1 MNGDKQRESRRELGT
16 AKDSDGARFSAA
28 AGQRAGDEFNINNPF
43 LSLLMQSIQD
53 VIVLLEADGTIRYV
67 SPANE
72 KYSGYKSEELIG
84 SSPLDSIHPD
94 DIPIVIQA
102 LSGLLKEPGSRRE
115 CDYRIRHRDGGWQY
129 VHGVATNLLDYPP
142 LSAILLSASNV
153 TDYKQAEKK
162 LRDEQSFLEE
172 ALDSLNIVFYV
183 LDMNARLLRWNKT
196 FRQVSGYSDE
206 ELASL
211 SVLDFFEDEDI
222 VRQEEFFQ
230 TLVVQDRAGIEA
242 TVVNKDGLRIPFYF
256 HSTLFRDGEGNPKAV
271 CGGGID
277 ISEKK
282 QAETELEGYRKRIEE
297 LVEER
302 TMALM
307 QANEKL
313 QAEITERKREEAELL
328 SSNSELDAFAY
339 SVSHDLRGSL
349 SVIKGFAHSAIR
361 AREDERF
368 EDEMHCLS
376 EIIGATNRM
385 NYFIQSLLVYCEAGQ
400 AQGETDRVEPG
411 LVLRDVIKAHKERIE
426 EAGTELKTQNNLP
439 AIEVEPVRLYQV
451 LANLVENGL
460 KYSGDNPR
468 PKIEIGGREEDGEAI
483 FFVRDNGMG
492 IQSED
497 LHRIFE
503 PFARAEDAGQAGL
516 GIGLATVKRAVEGW
530 GGKVWVDSTPGSGS
544 TFFFTAPI
552 ANS

>member
-1 MNGDKQRESRRELGT
+1 
-16 AKDSDGARFSAA
+16 
-28 AGQRAGDEFNINNPF
+28 
-43 LSLLMQSIQD
+43 
-53 VIVLLEADGTIRYV
+53 
-67 SPANE
+67 
-72 KYSGYKSEELIG
+72 
-84 SSPLDSIHPD
+84 
-94 DIPIVIQA
+94 
-102 LSGLLKEPGSRRE
+102 
-115 CDYRIRHRDGGWQY
+115 
-129 VHGVATNLLDYPP
+129 
-142 LSAILLSASNV
+142 
-153 TDYKQAEKK
+153 
-162 LRDEQSFLEE
+162 
-172 ALDSLNIVFYV
+172 
-183 LDMNARLLRWNKT
+183 
-196 FRQVSGYSDE
+196 
-206 ELASL
+206 
-211 SVLDFFEDEDI
+211 
-222 VRQEEFFQ
+222 
-230 TLVVQDRAGIEA
+230 
-242 TVVNKDGLRIPFYF
+242 
-256 HSTLFRDGEGNPKAV
+256 
-271 CGGGID
+271 
-277 ISEKK
+277 
-282 QAETELEGYRKRIEE
+282 
-297 LVEER
+297 
-302 TMALM
+302 MALM

>member
-1 MNGDKQRESRRELGT
+1 MDGDKQKESRRELGK
-16 AKDSDGARFSAA
+16 AKDRDGARFSAV
-28 AGQRAGDEFNINNPF
+28 AGQKAGDEFNINNPF
-43 LSLLMQSIQD
+43 LSLLMQSIKD
-53 VIVLLEADGTIRYV
+53 VIVLLEADGTIRYI
-67 SPANE
+67 SPSNE

-94 DIPIVIQA
+94 DITIVIQT
-102 LSGLLKEPGSRRE
+102 LSDLIKEPGSQCE
-115 CDYRIRHRDGGWQY
+115 CDYRIRHRDGRWQY
-129 VHGVATNLLDYPP
+129 VHSVATNLLGYPP
-142 LSAILLSASNV
+142 LSAIVLIASNV

-162 LRDEQSFLEE
+162 LKDEQSFLEE
-172 ALDSLNIVFYV
+172 ANSLNIVFYV
-183 LDMNARLLRWNKT
+183 LDMDARLLRWNKA

-211 SVLDFFEDEDI
+211 SVLDFFEEADI
-222 VRQEEFFQ
+222 PQQEEFFR
-230 TLVVQDRAGIEA
+230 TLIVQDRAGIEA
-242 TVVNKDGLRIPFYF
+242 TVVTKDGLRIPFYF
-256 HSTLFRDGEGNPKAV
+256 HSTLLRDSQGNPKAV

-282 QAETELEGYRKRIEE
+282 RAEKELEGYRKRLEE

-302 TMALM
+302 TTALM

-313 QAEITERKREEAELL
+313 QAEIIERKRAEEELL
-328 SSNSELDAFAY
+328 SSNWELDAFAY

-349 SVIKGFAHSAIR
+349 SVIKGFAHSAMR

-368 EDEMHCLS
+368 EDEIHCLS

-411 LVLRDVIKAHKERIE
+411 LVLSDVIKTHKERIE
-426 EAGTELKTQNNLP
+426 ETRTELKTQNNLP

-503 PFARAEDAGQAGL
+503 PFTRAAGAGRAGL

-544 TFFFTAPI
+544 TFYFTAPI